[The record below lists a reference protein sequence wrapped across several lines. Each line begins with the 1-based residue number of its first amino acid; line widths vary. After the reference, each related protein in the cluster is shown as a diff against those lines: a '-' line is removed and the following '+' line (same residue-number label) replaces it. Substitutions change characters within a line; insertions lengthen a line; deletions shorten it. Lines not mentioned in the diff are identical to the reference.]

1 MKKTKKAPVCAITA
15 ALDVLGGKW
24 KVFILSA
31 LAQRGTLRFGELQRQ
46 IPRVTQ
52 KMLTQ
57 QLRELE
63 DAGLVHRRIYAE
75 VPPRVE
81 YSLTPH
87 GLTLRPVLTS
97 LRDWGQ
103 LHQQVLGEPTAPTPC
118 AVAEIPA
125 VAEPAEV

>member
-1 MKKTKKAPVCAITA
+1 MKKEKQVPACAITA

-31 LAQRGTLRFGELQRQ
+31 LAQEGTMRFSALQRR

-63 DAGLVHRRIYAE
+63 DAGLVARRIYAE

-87 GLTLRPVLTS
+87 GFTLRPVLMS
-97 LRDWGQ
+97 LRDWGAE
-103 LHQQVLGEPTAPTPC
+103 HQRVLGMATAPPPC
-118 AVAEIPA
+118 AVVENL
-125 VAEPAEV
+125 AEVAG

>member
-1 MKKTKKAPVCAITA
+1 MSKPKSMPVCAITA

-63 DAGLVHRRIYAE
+63 DAGLVQRRIYAE

-87 GLTLRPVLTS
+87 GLTLHPVLAT

-103 LHQQVLGEPTAPTPC
+103 LHQQALGQPAAPTPC
-118 AVAEIPA
+118 SV
-125 VAEPAEV
+125 V